1 MESHVVFNGC
11 NFILLLRYQLLPQ
24 KYFWLLLFVKMKWLS
39 EQGVICGKLQEMDP
53 QVVATK
59 SISVPTQ
66 QQLDAKLGNFIG
78 RG

>member
-1 MESHVVFNGC
+1 
-11 NFILLLRYQLLPQ
+11 
-24 KYFWLLLFVKMKWLS
+24 MKWLL